1 VKGGSLVGDADS
13 VIWDQEFDVVVVG
26 AGAGGMV
33 AALSAQAEGA
43 SVAVVEANFSVGG
56 RAILSGG
63 APYLGG
69 GTSAQRAA
77 GVEDSPEALFR
88 DWIRPDSPLGRY
100 NDRELVWAHANAS
113 VETFEFVTAAGIEW
127 VDLTQSRV
135 DSVPRRNW
143 AREWADPAGVVVP
156 GQGGS
161 GLMRPME
168 AAARERGVEILLQH
182 RMTKVHRAQG
192 DPDEE
197 KRAPVVGIT
206 TEKVD
211 EYFQPTGQSVNIRA
225 RQAVILATGGHSMN
239 VEFRRIF
246 DPRLTEEYQSADQ
259 NWSPKNADGELAAL
273 AIGASLWGTANQTN
287 EFDGQLAKGTMAR
300 RSNYHG
306 LIFSVDS
313 PHFFREKATGLRCV
327 DYQNVVLVRENGV
340 RFYDETAGRTDYEYF
355 AAAMSWSGDL
365 SKLNGGGPIWAIFDS
380 DAVQREGWGVE
391 PPYVD
396 TNGFFF
402 TADTVEELAEAIQM
416 EYQWRPMP
424 PENLRATI
432 ERYNQLVDEGCDIDF
447 GKPAPS
453 YRIQTPPFYAAWHTP
468 SLLDTFAGLKINTN
482 AQVIDLA
489 GDAIPGLYAAGDC
502 TGGFSLHGIGKAF
515 TFGRLAGKHAARQ
528 PDAAGRLC

>member
-1 VKGGSLVGDADS
+1 MTDPGEMT
-13 VIWDQEFDVVVVG
+13 WDREFDVVVVG

-33 AALSAQAEGA
+33 AALTARDEGA

-77 GVEDSPEALFR
+77 GVEDSPEGLFR
-88 DWIRPDSPLGRY
+88 DWIRHDSPLGRY

-127 VDLTQSRV
+127 IDLTQSRI

-143 AREWADPAGVVVP
+143 AKEWADPAGVVVP

-161 GLMRPME
+161 GLMRPLE

-182 RMTKVHRAQG
+182 RMTKLHRAQA
-192 DPDEE
+192 DPGEE
-197 KRAPVVGIT
+197 KRAPVVGLT
-206 TEKVD
+206 AARVD
-211 EYFQPTGQSVNIRA
+211 EYFRPTGQSVRIRA

-306 LIFSVDS
+306 LVFSVDS

-340 RFYDETAGRTDYEYF
+340 RFFDETAHRRDPKYF
-355 AAAMSWSGDL
+355 AAAMSWSGDPNR
-365 SKLNGGGPIWAIFDS
+365 LNGGGPIWAIFDA
-380 DAVQREGWGVE
+380 DAVTREGWNVQ

-396 TNGFFF
+396 TDGYFFSAS
-402 TADTVEELAEAIQM
+402 TLGELAAAIRSQH
-416 EYQWRPMP
+416 QWRPMP
-424 PENLRATI
+424 PENLRETV
-432 ERYNQLVDEGCDIDF
+432 ERYNRWVDQGADEDY
-447 GKPAPS
+447 GKPTPT

-468 SLLDTFAGLKINTN
+468 VLHDTYVGLKINRN
-482 AQVIDLA
+482 AQVVDLA
-489 GDAIPGLYAAGDC
+489 GQPIPALYAAGDC
-502 TGGFSLHGIGKAF
+502 TGGFSLHGIGRAF
-515 TFGRLAGKHAARQ
+515 TFGRLAGKHAVRPHRAS
-528 PDAAGRLC
+528 